1 MHTEQGHWPPLPQ
14 PLQPPPEQ
22 DRPAEGA
29 PRPHACLPP
38 RTMRLPSGR
47 CGPGRA
53 GWCAARGSA
62 AAAAPRGPRAALPS
76 CPPYSCTSGYG
87 PVHAKGA
94 ALSMT
99 GNVHQGML
107 GLGIYSYREYDWD
120 TLRIACC
127 HLGASC
133 LKCHYV
139 WSLHGVSLSCC
150 SSKGSD
156 LSTQTAIH

>member
-1 MHTEQGHWPPLPQ
+1 MHTEQGHRPPQPQ
-14 PLQPPPEQ
+14 PLQPPLEQ

-29 PRPHACLPP
+29 PRPHARLPP
-38 RTMRLPSGR
+38 RTTRRPSGR

-62 AAAAPRGPRAALPS
+62 AAAAPPGPRAASPS

-87 PVHAKGA
+87 PVRAKGA

-107 GLGIYSYREYDWD
+107 GHGICSYEEYDWD
-120 TLRIACC
+120 TANSLLP
-127 HLGASC
+127 LGRLLPTVPLCAVTS
-133 LKCHYV
+133 
-139 WSLHGVSLSCC
+139 GTFLSCC
-150 SSKGSD
+150 SSKGSN
-156 LSTQTAIH
+156 LSTQIAIH